1 MSHCKPMSL
10 LLLVV
15 ALGGLACQTAPKPEQ
30 AIYSNSLD
38 SIDAILSANGTS
50 LDASTSHD
58 GKGSIRI
65 ESGGP
70 VTIRLAEV
78 EPEGA
83 ENAVLI
89 YRGHL
94 RTENL
99 AGQAYLEMWCSIP
112 GKGEFFSRA
121 LHAPLS
127 GTTDWVSQET
137 PFFLE
142 KGQLA
147 KTVKLNVVAT
157 GTGTVWVDDVTLA
170 MASR

>member
-1 MSHCKPMSL
+1 MFHYKSIAWAM
-10 LLLVV
+10 LVV
-15 ALGGLACQTAPKPEQ
+15 ALGNLACQSSPKPEQ
-30 AIYSNSLD
+30 VIYTNSLD
-38 SIDAILSANGTS
+38 SAESVLSASGTS
-50 LDASTSHD
+50 LDAATSHD

-65 ESGGP
+65 DSNGP

-78 EPEGA
+78 EPEAA

-89 YRGHL
+89 YRAHL

-99 AGQAYLEMWCSIP
+99 SGKAFLEMWCSIP

-121 LHAPLS
+121 LHAPVS

-142 KGQLA
+142 KGQRA
-147 KTVKLNVVAT
+147 QTAKLNVVVD
-157 GTGTVWVDDVTLA
+157 GPGTVWVDDVMLA
-170 MASR
+170 MTSR